1 MQIYYEILSG
11 LKEPPQLKYI
21 KVAKMHKIP
30 RMPKMHKI
38 SKMSEISTMYKVYKM
53 SEQLEID
60 DRLKTELGMVSRQ
73 MIFKSFEQ

>member
-1 MQIYYEILSG
+1 
-11 LKEPPQLKYI
+11 
-21 KVAKMHKIP
+21 MHKIP